1 MNWEQISSILR
12 HILTFG
18 GGFVVGK
25 GWISETV
32 MLELVGAALT
42 VGGAIWAMFNKT
54 QASIVASAA
63 AQPDVKSITLEPSAS
78 ASLVKDSPSNV
89 SK

>member
-18 GGFVVGK
+18 GGFVVAK
-25 GWISETV
+25 GWISETL
-32 MLELVGAALT
+32 MLELVGAAIT

-54 QASIVASAA
+54 SASIVASAA
-63 AQPDVKSITLEPSAS
+63 ALPDVKSITLESSAP
-78 ASLVKDSPSNV
+78 ASLVSATPGNV
-89 SK
+89 TK